1 MGGHYEKG
9 MYDQLMEVMARLDA
23 MEDSLH
29 NEKGSTKRILTG

>member
-9 MYDQLMEVMARLDA
+9 MHDQLMEVMARLDA

-29 NEKGSTKRILTG
+29 NEKREHK